1 MSARG
6 RRCGRSRAGG
16 RRAVRTNA
24 GRNPAPPARA
34 SRPHPNWA
42 GARRVPRVSPARPGR
57 PVRVARG
64 VRVRTFVPFGM
75 RLSIVVVIC
84 ARGERVRG
92 QDSVAGASTTRGRR
106 PAREG
111 ACCLSARQRASDV
124 RGAGGAPGHRR
135 AARTW
140 IGCSYFTSVVMGGIG
155 MVATREATLRER
167 PPSRRGRG
175 SGARAASRDSRLG
188 STPPRSR
195 AGCVSRRGGGNQA
208 RSVADCLPSA
218 PRGRFHA
225 RRHRSP
231 RASLLLAARPLL
243 RAVTRVRAPGRRTRR
258 ARPARARHA
267 RRFRSGRT
275 TRSRSPDPRVRIRG
289 VGPPRGHRRA
299 SPRERLPSP
308 CRTLGSI
315 TRTPSWTVRCAL
327 GPTPRLA
334 RASPRE
340 PPPLGS
346 RPTSRPPPRPRPN
359 RHFDPVLLSRFVRS
373 PHFAPP
379 PTPSSSPQVEQLLR
393 GVIISEEE
401 VRVICEKVKEI
412 LAKEENVVPVAAPVT
427 VVRKPVPR
435 TKQNERPSL
444 SHVSRSTGWRRSPAR
459 GSRDRSSAASRR
471 ARARAPPPGLPRR
484 PPPPVPARFGG
495 RASRPPPHPSRPHA
509 PSGAYPPPDRATC
522 ARVASAPDRSCR

>member
-1 MSARG
+1 MGEGARQREARG
-6 RRCGRSRAGG
+6 ALEEARARERAGSAVRALESRREAGGADERGPEPRSSRARVASASKLGGGPPRASRFPGASRAPGSRRAGRPGTNLRALRDALIHRRRDLRAGG
-16 RRAVRTNA
+16 AGEGSGLGRGGEHDARTTT
-24 GRNPAPPARA
+24 R
-34 SRPHPNWA
+34 
-42 GARRVPRVSPARPGR
+42 
-57 PVRVARG
+57 ARG
-64 VRVRTFVPFGM
+64 
-75 RLSIVVVIC
+75 
-84 ARGERVRG
+84 
-92 QDSVAGASTTRGRR
+92 
-106 PAREG
+106 
-111 ACCLSARQRASDV
+111 CCLSARQRASDV
-124 RGAGGAPGHRR
+124 RGAGGAPGRRR

-175 SGARAASRDSRLG
+175 SGARAASRDSSLAV
-188 STPPRSR
+188 TPPRSR

-218 PRGRFHA
+218 PRGRFRA

-299 SPRERLPSP
+299 SPRERLPSR

-327 GPTPRLA
+327 GLTPRLA

-340 PPPLGS
+340 PPPLCS

-379 PTPSSSPQVEQLLR
+379 PPPLRLRRWNSS
-393 GVIISEEE
+393 
-401 VRVICEKVKEI
+401 C
-412 LAKEENVVPVAAPVT
+412 AA
-427 VVRKPVPR
+427 
-435 TKQNERPSL
+435 
-444 SHVSRSTGWRRSPAR
+444 
-459 GSRDRSSAASRR
+459 
-471 ARARAPPPGLPRR
+471 
-484 PPPPVPARFGG
+484 
-495 RASRPPPHPSRPHA
+495 
-509 PSGAYPPPDRATC
+509 
-522 ARVASAPDRSCR
+522 

>member
-1 MSARG
+1 MSAQG
-6 RRCGRSRAGG
+6 RRCGRSRAAG

-124 RGAGGAPGHRR
+124 RGAGGAPGRRR

-175 SGARAASRDSRLG
+175 SGARAASRDSSLAV
-188 STPPRSR
+188 TPPRSR

-218 PRGRFHA
+218 PRGRFRA

-299 SPRERLPSP
+299 SPRERLPSR

-327 GPTPRLA
+327 GLTPRLA

-340 PPPLGS
+340 PPPLCS

-379 PTPSSSPQVEQLLR
+379 PPPLRLRRWNSS
-393 GVIISEEE
+393 
-401 VRVICEKVKEI
+401 C
-412 LAKEENVVPVAAPVT
+412 AA
-427 VVRKPVPR
+427 
-435 TKQNERPSL
+435 
-444 SHVSRSTGWRRSPAR
+444 
-459 GSRDRSSAASRR
+459 
-471 ARARAPPPGLPRR
+471 
-484 PPPPVPARFGG
+484 
-495 RASRPPPHPSRPHA
+495 
-509 PSGAYPPPDRATC
+509 
-522 ARVASAPDRSCR
+522 

>member
-6 RRCGRSRAGG
+6 RRRGRSRAGG

-175 SGARAASRDSRLG
+175 SGARAASRDSSLG
-188 STPPRSR
+188 ETPPRSR

-208 RSVADCLPSA
+208 RSVARRLFAQCA
-218 PRGRFHA
+218 A
-225 RRHRSP
+225 RSFSRAATSLASGPASSSP
-231 RASLLLAARPLL
+231 RA
-243 RAVTRVRAPGRRTRR
+243 
-258 ARPARARHA
+258 
-267 RRFRSGRT
+267 
-275 TRSRSPDPRVRIRG
+275 
-289 VGPPRGHRRA
+289 
-299 SPRERLPSP
+299 
-308 CRTLGSI
+308 
-315 TRTPSWTVRCAL
+315 
-327 GPTPRLA
+327 
-334 RASPRE
+334 
-340 PPPLGS
+340 
-346 RPTSRPPPRPRPN
+346 
-359 RHFDPVLLSRFVRS
+359 
-373 PHFAPP
+373 
-379 PTPSSSPQVEQLLR
+379 PSS
-393 GVIISEEE
+393 
-401 VRVICEKVKEI
+401 
-412 LAKEENVVPVAAPVT
+412 
-427 VVRKPVPR
+427 
-435 TKQNERPSL
+435 
-444 SHVSRSTGWRRSPAR
+444 
-459 GSRDRSSAASRR
+459 
-471 ARARAPPPGLPRR
+471 
-484 PPPPVPARFGG
+484 
-495 RASRPPPHPSRPHA
+495 A
-509 PSGAYPPPDRATC
+509 PSH
-522 ARVASAPDRSCR
+522 ASAPPGDARAELDPLALATRGAFARAERRGRDLLTRAFGFGASAHRGDTGARPRGSVSRRDVGRSDQ